1 MRDKAALLAGLLLLG
16 AVLFN
21 LATLWPEVALEPPVL
36 NDDTLHL
43 TLVGRTVEALERGE
57 DPSDFWVPDFVQ
69 GYPLFHHYQHLPH
82 LMTAFLYRG
91 LGGVFPLRTLYDGIR
106 YLLLCTFP
114 LSVYWAGRR
123 LGFRAP
129 TAALAGL
136 LSSLLSS
143 GGLYGMDFS
152 SYVWRGWGMYTQ
164 LWGMW
169 LLPPALA
176 GLYLTIREG
185 RAWAG
190 TAVLVA
196 ATLLSH
202 TVLGYVLLL
211 SGVLFLF
218 LGPFLSLGRRVLRM
232 GLIVLLVAFLS
243 AYFLLPFFLDRL
255 YMNRSIWEDPGKYD
269 AYGWQWTL
277 QSLFSGRLL
286 DADRFPSL
294 TFLAGLGLVVAIFRW
309 RCSDVY
315 RLLVLFSLFW
325 LALYFGRPT
334 WGVLLNLLPMSSD
347 LHLHRFIVPV
357 HLGALGLAGV
367 GLAWLWEQ
375 ARSYSRTLASFG
387 EGEAGGRLQLG
398 PLVLAGVLTAGLL
411 APAYY
416 ERIGYLA
423 LNGRWLD
430 ENLAAYRAEQGVLEG
445 LLEKLRSLPPGRVYA
460 GRAANW
466 GDDYRVGSVPLYAF
480 LSQNG
485 LPNPGY
491 LYHALS
497 LNADIEGYLDES
509 RPATFNLFN
518 LRYIVAP
525 EDHPAPSFAR
535 PIAAYGRHVLYGVET
550 SGYFDLVDSDLL
562 LYGPRSDWFPAAQAW
577 VWSDWV
583 EARQHPRIVFGPAPS
598 GPTHILPLAS
608 FPRQLPNLS
617 LPMYGPCGQ
626 ILWEQ
631 VEGSTYSVE
640 FVAGRSCWLLLKETF
655 HPGWQV
661 LLDDRKVE
669 TAMLAPSFVGVAVE
683 PGRHRAVF
691 RYEPWPLRGI
701 VGIAAPVMLLLMAVA
716 EWQGR
721 RLYDLAGRLQI
732 RRRERRT
739 PRWPVWERWEET
751 LRLRW
756 HKEWKWLSVLLLF
769 VFLAGLPTLQMKQ
782 MTGHDALEYLP
793 RAVEFYRGLQEGE
806 ILPRWAPDLSRGY
819 GQPFFLFNPPLVYYL
834 TSAFHALGTSFVASL
849 NLTCLLLL
857 ALAGLGMYLFARE
870 VFGEEGGVVAGVGYV
885 LAPYTLTCLY
895 VRYALADFTAMSLLP
910 WAFWGLRRWAWGR
923 EGGPTS
929 MRETGGH
936 LLVAGGATALLPLSS
951 NPVALVVIPVLVMY
965 VLFLARRKR
974 RWRVLGRGLLALV
987 LGLAL
992 SAFFWLPAIIER
1004 HWVKLDNLLSGYL
1017 NYQNHFVYLH
1027 QLIYSPWGFGLSLPG
1042 PYDEM
1047 SFGLG
1052 LIPLVM
1058 LGVSLV
1064 LARYLRAQLRE
1075 TGEGWSHYGFFLG
1088 VLGLAVFLVTDN
1100 SLWLWNRLPLLQ
1112 YLEFPWRAL
1121 VLAALSTASICAFP
1135 FLAVREERR
1144 RRWLLLVL
1152 LGGFFL
1158 AALPYAHPEGFHEV
1172 SDADYAPEVIAS
1184 RGIEVTTTGEYE
1196 PIWALARPE
1205 SPAPASRLFVLAGR
1219 VRILEQSITGTSC
1232 RWLLE
1237 ADGPA
1242 WLRAA
1247 VLYYPGWKLT
1257 VDGRIQSPSVQNPYG
1272 LMDFGLSAGI
1282 HRVELVFRQTAL
1294 RQWAT
1299 GISAA
1304 ALLVTV
1310 GWMAWRTWRRH
1321 VVGAD

>member
-1 MRDKAALLAGLLLLG
+1 MKDKANLLAGLLLVG

-21 LATLWPEVALEPPVL
+21 SVVLWPEVALEAPVL

-43 TLVGRTVEALERGE
+43 TLVRRTVEALERGE
-57 DPSDFWVPDFVQ
+57 DPTDFWVPDFVQ

-82 LMTAFLYRG
+82 LVTALLYKG
-91 LGGVFPLRTLYDGIR
+91 LGGALPLRTLYDWIR

-123 LGFRAP
+123 LGFRALP
-129 TAALAGL
+129 AALAGL

-169 LLPPALA
+169 LLPPTLA

-190 TAVLVA
+190 TAALLA

-202 TVLGYVLLL
+202 TVLGYVALL

-218 LGPFLSLGRRVLRM
+218 LGPFLSLGRRALRL
-232 GLIVLLVAFLS
+232 GLIFLLVALLS

-255 YMNRSIWEDPGKYD
+255 YMNRSVWEDPGKYD

-277 QSLFSGRLL
+277 QALFSGRLL

-294 TFLAGLGLVVAIFRW
+294 TLLAGLGLVVAVFRW
-309 RCSDVY
+309 RRSDVY
-315 RLLVLFSLFW
+315 RLLVLFFLFW

-334 WGVLLNLLPMSSD
+334 WGVLLNLLPMSGD

-357 HLGALGLAGV
+357 HLGALGLAGA

-375 ARSYSRTLASFG
+375 ARSFSRSLASVEVG
-387 EGEAGGRLQLG
+387 KAARPLQLG
-398 PLVLAGVLTAGLL
+398 PLALAGVLTAGLL
-411 APAYY
+411 FPVYD
-416 ERIGYLA
+416 ERANYLA
-423 LNGRWLD
+423 LNGRWLA
-430 ENLAAYRAEQGVLEG
+430 ENLAAYRAEQEALEG
-445 LLEKLRSLPPGRVYA
+445 LLEKLHSLPPGRVYA
-460 GRAANW
+460 GRAVGW
-466 GDDYRVGSVPLYAF
+466 GNDYRVGSVPLYAF
-480 LSQNG
+480 LAQNG

-509 RPATFNLFN
+509 RPATFNLFH
-518 LRYIVAP
+518 LRYIIAP
-525 EDHPAPSFAR
+525 EGQPAPSFAR
-535 PIAAYGRHVLYGVET
+535 PIASYGRHVLYRVET
-550 SGYFDLVDSDLL
+550 SGYFDLVDSDFL

-577 VWSDWV
+577 VQSNWV
-583 EARQHPRIVFGPAPS
+583 EARQHPRVVFGPAPTGEAS
-598 GPTHILPLAS
+598 TLPLAS
-608 FPRQLPNLS
+608 FPQQLPH
-617 LPMYGPCGQ
+617 LPPPTHEPCGQ
-626 ILWEQ
+626 ILGEE
-631 VEGSTYSVE
+631 VRGGTFTVE
-640 FVAGRSCWLLLKETF
+640 FTAGRSCWLLLKETF
-655 HPGWQV
+655 HPGWQAT
-661 LLDDRKVE
+661 LDGQEVE
-669 TAMLAPSFVGVAVE
+669 TAMLAPSFVGVAVG
-683 PGRHRAVF
+683 PGSHRAVL
-691 RYEPWPLRGI
+691 RYRPWPLRGPLG
-701 VGIAAPVMLLLMAVA
+701 VAGLAVFLLVAVA

-721 RLYDLAGRLQI
+721 RLYDLAGRLRI
-732 RRRERRT
+732 RRGERRT

-756 HKEWKWLSVLLLF
+756 QQDWKWLSVLLLF
-769 VFLAGLPTLQMKQ
+769 VFLAGLPTFQMKQ

-793 RAVEFYRGLQEGE
+793 RAVEFYRGLREGE
-806 ILPRWAPDLSRGY
+806 FLPRWAPDLSQGY

-834 TSAFHALGTSFVASL
+834 TSAFHALGASFVASL
-849 NLTCLLLL
+849 NLTCFLLL
-857 ALAGLGMYLFARE
+857 ALAGVGMYLFARE
-870 VFGEEGGVVAGVGYV
+870 VFGQEGGVVAGVGYV

-895 VRYALADFTAMSLLP
+895 VRYALADFAAMSLLP
-910 WAFWGLRRWAWGR
+910 WALWGLRRWAWGR
-923 EGGPTS
+923 EDGPAS
-929 MRETGGH
+929 MEGKKGH
-936 LLVAGGATALLPLSS
+936 LLVAAGATALLPLSS
-951 NPVALVVIPVLVMY
+951 NPVALIAIPVLGVY
-965 VLFLARRKR
+965 VFFLARRKR
-974 RWRVLGRGLLALV
+974 RWRVLGRGLLALA

-992 SAFFWLPAIIER
+992 SAFFWLPAIVER

-1075 TGEGWSHYGFFLG
+1075 AEEGWSHFWFFIG

-1100 SLWLWNRLPLLQ
+1100 SLWLWNRLSLLQ

-1121 VLAALSTASICAFP
+1121 VLAALATAFICAFP
-1135 FLAVREERR
+1135 FLAVRGEKR
-1144 RRWLLLVL
+1144 RRWLFLVL

-1172 SDADYAPEVIAS
+1172 SDADYAPEVIAG

-1196 PIWALARPE
+1196 PVWAMVRPE

-1219 VRILEQSITGTSC
+1219 VRILEQSLTGTSC

-1247 VLYYPGWKLT
+1247 VLYYPGWQLV
-1257 VDGRIQSPSVQNPYG
+1257 VDGRAQSPSVQNPYG
-1272 LMDFGLSAGI
+1272 LMDFGLSKGI
-1282 HRVELVFRQTAL
+1282 HRVELTFRSTAL
-1294 RQWAT
+1294 RQWAA

-1304 ALLVTV
+1304 ALVVML
-1310 GWMAWRTWRRH
+1310 GWMVWETWRRH
-1321 VVGAD
+1321 FRGAR

>member
-1 MRDKAALLAGLLLLG
+1 MKDKATLFAVLLLAG

-21 LATLWPEVALEPPVL
+21 LVTLWPEVALESPVL

-43 TLVGRTVEALERGE
+43 ALVGRTVEALERGE
-57 DPSDFWVPDFVQ
+57 DPTDFWVPDFVQ

-82 LMTAFLYRG
+82 LVTALLYKG
-91 LGGVFPLRTLYDGIR
+91 LGGVLPLRTLYDLVR

-123 LGFRAP
+123 LGLRAP
-129 TAALAGL
+129 AAALAGL

-143 GGLYGMDFS
+143 GGLYGIDFS

-176 GLYLTIREG
+176 GLYLTVREG
-185 RAWAG
+185 RAWAA
-190 TAVLVA
+190 TAALVA

-202 TVLGYVLLL
+202 TVLGYVVLL

-218 LGPFLSLGRRVLRM
+218 LGPFLSLGRRALRL
-232 GLIVLLVAFLS
+232 GLVFLLVALLS

-255 YMNRSIWEDPGKYD
+255 YMNRSVWEDPGKYD

-277 QSLFSGRLL
+277 QALFSGRLL

-294 TFLAGLGLVVAIFRW
+294 TFLAGLGLVVAAFRW
-309 RCSDVY
+309 RRSDVY
-315 RLLVLFSLFW
+315 RLLVLFFLFW

-367 GLAWLWEQ
+367 GLAWLWER
-375 ARSYSRTLASFG
+375 ARSCSQTLASVG
-387 EGEAGGRLQLG
+387 WEEAGHRLQLV
-398 PLVLAGVLTAGLL
+398 PLALAGVLTVGLL
-411 APAYY
+411 VPAYV
-416 ERIGYLA
+416 ERADYLA
-423 LNGRWLD
+423 LNGRWLA
-430 ENLAAYRAEQGVLEG
+430 ENLAAYRAEQAALGG
-445 LLEKLRSLPPGRVYA
+445 LLEKLRSLPPGRTYA
-460 GRAANW
+460 GRAAGW
-466 GDDYRVGSVPLYAF
+466 GNDYRVGSVPLYAF
-480 LSQNG
+480 LAQNNV
-485 LPNPGY
+485 PNPGY

-525 EDHPAPSFAR
+525 VDRPALPFAQ
-535 PIAAYGRHVLYGVET
+535 PIVSYGRHVLYRVET
-550 SGYFDLVDSDLL
+550 GGYFDLVDSDFL
-562 LYGPRSDWFPAAQAW
+562 LYGPRSEWFAAAQAW
-577 VWSDWV
+577 VQSRWV
-583 EARQHPRIVFGPAPS
+583 EDRQHPRLVFGPAPA
-598 GPTHILPLAS
+598 GEAATLPLAS
-608 FPRQLPNLS
+608 FPQQLPNLS
-617 LPMYGPCGQ
+617 LPMREPCGQ
-626 ILWEQ
+626 ILGER
-631 VEGSTYSVE
+631 VEGETYTVE
-640 FVAGRSCWLLLKETF
+640 FTAGRSCWLLLKETF
-655 HPGWQV
+655 HPGWQAT
-661 LLDDRKVE
+661 LDGREVE

-683 PGRHRAVF
+683 PGSHRAVF
-691 RYEPWPLRGI
+691 RYRPWPLRGPLGLAGL
-701 VGIAAPVMLLLMAVA
+701 VVLLLVAAA

-721 RLYDLAGRLQI
+721 HLYDRVGRLRI
-732 RRRERRT
+732 RRGERRT

-756 HKEWKWLSVLLLF
+756 QQDWKWLAVLLLF
-769 VFLAGLPTLQMKQ
+769 VFLAGLPTFQMKQ

-793 RAVEFYRGLQEGE
+793 RATEFYRGLQEGE
-806 ILPRWAPDLSRGY
+806 ILPRWAPDLSQGY

-834 TSAFHALGTSFVASL
+834 TSAFHAMGASLVASL
-849 NLTCLLLL
+849 NLTCFLLL

-870 VFGEEGGVVAGVGYV
+870 IFGQAGGVVAGVGYI

-895 VRYALADFTAMSLLP
+895 VRYALADFAAMSLFP

-923 EGGPTS
+923 ENGPTS
-929 MRETGGH
+929 KTGH
-936 LLVAGGATALLPLSS
+936 LLVAAGATALLPLSS
-951 NPVALVVIPVLVMY
+951 NPVALIVVPVLGLY

-974 RWRVLGRGLLALV
+974 RWQVLGRGLLALA

-992 SAFFWLPAIIER
+992 SAFFWLPAIVER
-1004 HWVKLDNLLSGYL
+1004 HWVKLDNLLSGHL

-1075 TGEGWSHYGFFLG
+1075 AGEGWSHFWFFIG

-1100 SLWLWNRLPLLQ
+1100 SLWLWNRLSLLQ
-1112 YLEFPWRAL
+1112 YLQFPWRAL
-1121 VLAALSTASICAFP
+1121 VLAALATAFICAFP
-1135 FLAVREERR
+1135 FLAVREGQRQH
-1144 RRWLLLVL
+1144 WLFLVL

-1172 SDADYAPEVIAS
+1172 SDADYAPEVIAG

-1196 PIWALARPE
+1196 PVWAMVRPE
-1205 SPAPASRLFVLAGR
+1205 SPARASRLFVLAGR
-1219 VRILEQSITGTSC
+1219 VRILEQRLTGTSC
-1232 RWLLE
+1232 HWLLE
-1237 ADGPA
+1237 TDGPA

-1247 VLYYPGWKLT
+1247 IFYYPGWQLV
-1257 VDGRIQSPSVQNPYG
+1257 VDGQIRSPSVQNPYG
-1272 LMDFGLSAGI
+1272 LMDFGLGEGI
-1282 HRVELVFRQTAL
+1282 HRVELTFRQTGL

-1299 GISAA
+1299 GISIA

-1310 GWMAWRTWRRH
+1310 GWMLWEAWRRSR
-1321 VVGAD
+1321 G

>member
-1 MRDKAALLAGLLLLG
+1 MRDKATLLAGLLLAG

-21 LATLWPEVALEPPVL
+21 LVALWPEVALEAPVL

-43 TLVGRTVEALERGE
+43 TLVERTVEALERGE
-57 DPSDFWVPDFVQ
+57 DPTDFWVPDFVQ

-82 LMTAFLYRG
+82 LVTAFLYKG
-91 LGGVFPLRTLYDGIR
+91 LGGTLPLRTLYDGIR

-129 TAALAGL
+129 ASALAGL

-143 GGLYGMDFS
+143 GGLYGIDFS

-169 LLPPALA
+169 LLPPTLA
-176 GLYLTIREG
+176 GLYLTVREG

-190 TAVLVA
+190 TAALVA

-202 TVLGYVLLL
+202 TVLGYVALL

-218 LGPFLSLGRRVLRM
+218 LGPFPSLGRHTLRL
-232 GLIVLLVAFLS
+232 GLTFLLVALLS
-243 AYFLLPFFLDRL
+243 GYFLLPFFLDRL

-277 QSLFSGRLL
+277 QALASGRLL

-294 TFLAGLGLVVAIFRW
+294 TLLAGLGLVVAVFRW
-309 RCSDVY
+309 RRSDVH
-315 RLLVLFSLFW
+315 RLLALFFLFW

-375 ARSYSRTLASFG
+375 AGSYSRILASPERG
-387 EGEAGGRLQLG
+387 KAGRRLQIG

-411 APAYY
+411 VPAYY
-416 ERIGYLA
+416 ERAGYLA
-423 LNGRWLD
+423 LNSRWLA
-430 ENLAAYRAEQGVLEG
+430 ENLAAYRAEQTILEG

-466 GDDYRVGSVPLYAF
+466 GNDYRVGSVPLYAF
-480 LSQNG
+480 LAQNR

-497 LNADIEGYLDES
+497 LNADIEGYLDEG

-525 EDHPAPSFAR
+525 EDRPAPSFAR
-535 PIAAYGRHVLYGVET
+535 PIASYGRHVLYRVET
-550 SGYFDLVDSDLL
+550 SGYFDLVNSDFL
-562 LYGPRSDWFPAAQAW
+562 LYGPRSDWLPATQAW
-577 VWSDWV
+577 ISSHWV
-583 EARQHPRIVFGPAPS
+583 EARQHPRVVFGPAPAGE
-598 GPTHILPLAS
+598 GPILPLSS
-608 FPRQLPNLS
+608 FSQQLPNLP
-617 LPMYGPCGQ
+617 LPSYEQCGQ
-626 ILWEQ
+626 ILREQ
-631 VEGSTYSVE
+631 VEGGTYSVE
-640 FVAGRSCWLLLKETF
+640 FTAGRSCWLLLKETF

-661 LLDDRKVE
+661 TLDGREVG
-669 TAMLAPSFVGVAVE
+669 TAMLFPSFVGVAVE
-683 PGRHRAVF
+683 PGNHRAVF
-691 RYEPWPLRGI
+691 RYTPWSLRRPLGM
-701 VGIAAPVMLLLMAVA
+701 AASVALLLVAVA

-721 RLYDLAGRLQI
+721 RLYDLSGRLRI
-732 RRRERRT
+732 RRGERRT

-756 HKEWKWLSVLLLF
+756 QRDWRWLSVLLLF
-769 VFLAGLPTLQMKQ
+769 VFLAGLPTFQMKQ

-793 RAVEFYRGLQEGE
+793 RTVEFYRSLQEGE

-834 TSAFHALGTSFVASL
+834 ASAFHALGASFVASL

-870 VFGEEGGVVAGVGYV
+870 VFGQEGGVVAGVGYV

-895 VRYALADFTAMSLLP
+895 VRYALADFAAMSLLP
-910 WAFWGLRRWAWGR
+910 WAFWGLRRWAWSWR
-923 EGGPTS
+923 NGPDA
-929 MRETGGH
+929 MGEKKGH
-936 LLVAGGATALLPLSS
+936 LLVAAGVTALLPLSS
-951 NPVALVVIPVLVMY
+951 NPVALIATPVLGVY

-974 RWRVLGRGLLALV
+974 RWQVLGRGLLALV

-992 SAFFWLPAIIER
+992 SAFLWLPAIVER

-1075 TGEGWSHYGFFLG
+1075 AGEGWPHFWFFIG
-1088 VLGLAVFLVTDN
+1088 VLGWAVFLMTDN

-1121 VLAALSTASICAFP
+1121 VLAALATAFICAFP
-1135 FLAVREERR
+1135 FLAIREERR

-1158 AALPYAHPEGFHEV
+1158 AALPYAHPEDFHEI

-1196 PIWALARPE
+1196 PVWAMARPE
-1205 SPAPASRLFVLAGR
+1205 SPAPASRLFVLVGR

-1247 VLYYPGWKLT
+1247 VLYYPGWQLV
-1257 VDGRIQSPSVQNPYG
+1257 VDGQAQSLSVQNPYG
-1272 LMDFGLSAGI
+1272 LMDFGLSKGI
-1282 HRVELVFRQTAL
+1282 HRVELTFRQTAL

-1310 GWMAWRTWRRH
+1310 GWMAWEAWRRH
-1321 VVGAD
+1321 LARGR

>member
-1 MRDKAALLAGLLLLG
+1 MKDRATLVAILLLAG
-16 AVLFN
+16 AILFN
-21 LATLWPEVALEPPVL
+21 LVALWPEVALEAPVL

-43 TLVGRTVEALERGE
+43 DLVERTVEALDRGE
-57 DPSDFWVPDFVQ
+57 DPTDFWVPDFVQ

-82 LMTAFLYRG
+82 LVTALLYKG
-91 LGGVFPLRTLYDGIR
+91 LGGALSLRTLYDLVR

-123 LGFRAP
+123 LGLRAP
-129 TAALAGL
+129 AAALAGL

-176 GLYLTIREG
+176 GLYVTIREG

-190 TAVLVA
+190 TAALVA

-202 TVLGYVLLL
+202 TVLGYVALL
-211 SGVLFLF
+211 SGVLFLL
-218 LGPFLSLGRRVLRM
+218 LGPFSALGRRALRLGLVL
-232 GLIVLLVAFLS
+232 LLVALLS

-255 YMNRSIWEDPGKYD
+255 YMNRSVWEDPGKYD

-277 QSLFSGRLL
+277 QALFSGRLL
-286 DADRFPSL
+286 DSDRFPSL
-294 TFLAGLGLVVAIFRW
+294 TLLAGLGLVVSIFRW
-309 RCSDVY
+309 RRSDLY
-315 RLLVLFSLFW
+315 RLLVLFFLFW

-334 WGVLLNLLPMSSD
+334 WGVLLNLLPMSSE

-357 HLGALGLAGV
+357 HLGALGLAGL
-367 GLAWLWEQ
+367 GLAWLWER
-375 ARSYSRTLASFG
+375 AWAAFRAPPPWAGKL
-387 EGEAGGRLQLG
+387 GGRLRFW
-398 PLVLAGVLTAGLL
+398 PLALAGILSAGLL
-411 APAYY
+411 GPVYA
-416 ERIGYLA
+416 ERSAYLA
-423 LNGRWLD
+423 LNGRWLA
-430 ENLAAYRAEQGVLEG
+430 ENLAAYRDEEAVLDG
-445 LLEKLRSLPPGRVYA
+445 LLEKLRGLPPGRVYA
-460 GRAANW
+460 GRAAGW
-466 GDDYRVGSVPLYAF
+466 GNDYRVGSVPLYAF
-480 LSQNG
+480 LAQNG

-497 LNADIEGYLDES
+497 LNADIEGYLDEG

-525 EDHPAPSFAR
+525 ADRPGPAWAR
-535 PIAAYGRHVLYGVET
+535 PLVSYGRHTLYLVET
-550 SGYFDLVDSDLL
+550 GGYFDLVDSRLL
-562 LYGPRSDWFPAAQAW
+562 LYGPRADWFAAAQAW
-577 VWSDWV
+577 VQSRWV
-583 EARQHPRIVFGPAPS
+583 EARQHPRIVFGPAPV
-598 GPTHILPLAS
+598 GEAPVLPLSA
-608 FPRQLPNLS
+608 FPQQLPD
-617 LPMYGPCGQ
+617 LPLPTSEPCGR
-626 ILWEQ
+626 ILREEVQ
-631 VEGSTYSVE
+631 GGTYTVE
-640 FVAGRSCWLLLKETF
+640 FTAGRACWLLLKATF
-655 HPGWQV
+655 HPGWEAT
-661 LLDDRKVE
+661 LDGRKAE

-683 PGRHRAVF
+683 PGGHRAVF
-691 RYEPWPLRGI
+691 RYRPWPLRLPLG
-701 VGIAAPVMLLLMAVA
+701 VAGLAVFLLAALA

-721 RLYDLAGRLQI
+721 RLHRLVGHLRV
-732 RRRERRT
+732 RRGERRT
-739 PRWPVWERWEET
+739 PRWPVWETWGEA

-756 HKEWKWLSVLLLF
+756 QQEWRWVALLLVFVLLT
-769 VFLAGLPTLQMKQ
+769 GLPTLQMKQ

-834 TSAFHALGTSFVASL
+834 ASAFHALGASFIASL
-849 NLTCLLLL
+849 NLTCLVLL

-870 VFGEEGGVVAGVGYV
+870 FFGQAGGVVAGVGYV
-885 LAPYTLTCLY
+885 LAPYTLTNLY
-895 VRYALADFTAMSLLP
+895 VRYALADLAAMCLLP
-910 WAFWGLRRWAWGR
+910 WAFWGLWRWAWGR
-923 EGGPTS
+923 EDGPAS
-929 MRETGGH
+929 RKEGEIGY
-936 LLVAGGATALLPLSS
+936 LLGAAGATALLPLSS
-951 NPVALVVIPVLVMY
+951 NPVALVVIPVLGVY

-974 RWRVLGRGLLALV
+974 RWRVLGRGLLALA

-992 SAFFWLPAIIER
+992 SAFFWLPAIAER
-1004 HWVKLDNLLSGYL
+1004 HWVKLDNLLRGYL

-1052 LIPLVM
+1052 LVPLVM

-1075 TGEGWSHYGFFLG
+1075 AGEGWPHFWFFIG

-1100 SLWLWNRLPLLQ
+1100 SLWLWNRLPLLP

-1121 VLAALSTASICAFP
+1121 VLAALATAFICAFP
-1135 FLAVREERR
+1135 FLGVREEKRR
-1144 RRWLLLVL
+1144 RRLLLVL

-1172 SDADYAPEVIAS
+1172 SDADYAPAVIAA

-1196 PIWALARPE
+1196 PVWAMVPPE

-1219 VRILEQSITGTSC
+1219 VRLLEQSLTGTSC

-1247 VLYYPGWKLT
+1247 VFYYPGWQLV
-1257 VDGRIQSPSVQNPYG
+1257 VDGRVQSPSVQNPYG
-1272 LMDFGLSAGI
+1272 LMDFGLSGGL
-1282 HRVELVFRQTAL
+1282 HRVELTFRMTAL
-1294 RQWAT
+1294 RQWALA
-1299 GISAA
+1299 ISGA

-1310 GWMAWRTWRRH
+1310 GWPVWQAWRRSR
-1321 VVGAD
+1321 A